1 MRIQS
6 RSEAPLVT
14 EMLTRSGGPPLQSID
29 SRPVDTGDVIVAL
42 VVVAALTFDFTNGFH
57 DTANA
62 MATTIA
68 TGALKPRVAVGIA
81 AILNFVGA
89 LISITVAATVAKGIV
104 DAGVVTPTVIFAGLV
119 GAIAWNLATWWFG
132 VPSSSSHALI
142 GGMLGATLAAV
153 GSKGVE
159 WDGVLSKVLV
169 PALIAPVLA
178 GVVALGATAIVYR
191 LIRSYARDR
200 AERGFRWAQVA
211 SSSTVALA
219 HGTNDA
225 QKTMGVISLALI
237 ANGNISGGADFAVPT
252 WVIVSCGLAI
262 GLGTYTGGWRI
273 IKTLG
278 TKVTEVRAPQGFSS
292 EEVAATVILA
302 SSHFGYPLS
311 TTHVV
316 SGAVTGSGVGRPGAL
331 VDWSVARRI
340 VTGWVLTIPAAGV
353 TAGVAYGVTRIFGDG
368 AVGPICVTVILAISC
383 FALWRA
389 NKASNVTPDEI
400 VTN

>member
-1 MRIQS
+1 VS
-6 RSEAPLVT
+6 
-14 EMLTRSGGPPLQSID
+14 
-29 SRPVDTGDVIVAL
+29 TGDIIVAL
-42 VVVAALTFDFTNGFH
+42 VVAVALVFDFTNGFH

-68 TGALKPRVAVGIA
+68 TGALKPRIAVGVA
-81 AILNFVGA
+81 ALLNFAGA
-89 LISITVAATVAKGIV
+89 FISITVAATVAKGIV
-104 DAGVVTPTVIFAGLV
+104 DAGVITTTVIFGGLV
-119 GAIAWNLATWWFG
+119 GAIAWNLTTWWFG
-132 VPSSSSHALI
+132 IPSSSSHALI

-169 PALIAPVLA
+169 PAVIAPVLA
-178 GVVALGATAIVYR
+178 GVVALTATAIVYR
-191 LIRSYARDR
+191 MIKRFAVDR

-211 SSSTVALA
+211 SSSMVALA

-237 ANGNISGGADFAVPT
+237 ANGNIPGGDAFSVPD
-252 WVIVSCGLAI
+252 WVVFSCGLAI
-262 GLGTYTGGWRI
+262 ALGTYTGGWRI

-278 TKVTEVRAPQGFSS
+278 TKVTEVRPPQGFSS

-316 SGAVTGSGVGRPGAL
+316 SGAVAGSGVGRPQAA
-331 VDWSVARRI
+331 VDWSIARRI
-340 VTGWVLTIPAAGV
+340 VTGWVLTLPAAAATAAVVYLV
-353 TAGVAYGVTRIFGDG
+353 TDLFGTDS
-368 AVGPICVTVILAISC
+368 AVGPIAVTLILAIAC
-383 FALWRA
+383 FFLWRA
-389 NKASNVTPDEI
+389 NRAAKVQPEETVSSHSAAPAQTLEPVG
-400 VTN
+400 VA

>member
-1 MRIQS
+1 MS
-6 RSEAPLVT
+6 
-14 EMLTRSGGPPLQSID
+14 
-29 SRPVDTGDVIVAL
+29 TGDVIVAL
-42 VVVAALTFDFTNGFH
+42 VVAVALVFDFTNGFH

-68 TGALKPRVAVGIA
+68 TGALKPRIAVGVA

-89 LISITVAATVAKGIV
+89 FISISVAATVAKGIV
-104 DAGVVTPTVIFAGLV
+104 DAGVVTPTLIFAGLV
-119 GAIAWNLATWWFG
+119 GAITWNLVTWWFG

-142 GGMLGATLAAV
+142 GGMIGSAIAAI
-153 GSKGVE
+153 GTSAVE
-159 WDGVLSKVLV
+159 GDGVLSKVIV

-178 GVVALGATAIVYR
+178 GVVALCATAIVYR
-191 LIRSYARDR
+191 LIRNFAAER

-211 SSSTVALA
+211 SSSMVALA

-237 ANGNISGGADFAVPT
+237 ANGNLSGGDNFDVPT
-252 WVIVSCGLAI
+252 WVVFCCGTAI
-262 GLGTYTGGWRI
+262 ALGTYTGGWRI

-278 TKVTEVRAPQGFSS
+278 TKVTEVRPPQGFSS

-316 SGAVTGSGVGRPGAL
+316 SGAVTGSGVGRPGAQ
-331 VDWSVARRI
+331 VDWGVAGRI
-340 VTGWVLTIPAAGV
+340 VTGWVLTLPAAGL
-353 TAGVAYGVTRIFGDG
+353 TAAAVYGVTSIFGTNT
-368 AVGPICVTVILAISC
+368 AVGPIAVTVILAICC
-383 FALWRA
+383 FFLWRA
-389 NKASNVTPDEI
+389 NKASKVAPEETIINPAFVEEP
-400 VTN
+400 VHA

>member
-1 MRIQS
+1 M
-6 RSEAPLVT
+6 
-14 EMLTRSGGPPLQSID
+14 
-29 SRPVDTGDVIVAL
+29 DTGDVIVAL

-68 TGALKPRVAVGIA
+68 TGALKPRIAVGVA

-89 LISITVAATVAKGIV
+89 FISITVAATVAKGIV
-104 DAGVVTPTVIFAGLV
+104 DAGVVTTTVIFAGLI
-119 GAIAWNLATWWFG
+119 GAITWNLVTWWFG

-142 GGMLGATLAAV
+142 GGMIGSAIAAI
-153 GSKGVE
+153 GTSAVE
-159 WDGVLSKVLV
+159 WDGVLSKVIV

-178 GVVALGATAIVYR
+178 GLVALGATVIVYR
-191 LIRSYARDR
+191 LIRSFAAER

-211 SSSTVALA
+211 SSSMVALA

-237 ANGNISGGADFAVPT
+237 ANGNLSATNFTVPD
-252 WVIVSCGLAI
+252 WVVASCALAI
-262 GLGTYTGGWRI
+262 ALGTYTGGWRI

-278 TKVTEVRAPQGFSS
+278 TKVTEVRPPQGFSS

-316 SGAVTGSGVGRPGAL
+316 SGAVTGSGVGRPGAA
-331 VDWSVARRI
+331 VDWAVARRI
-340 VTGWVLTIPAAGV
+340 VTGWVFTLPAAGL
-353 TAGVAYGVTRIFGDG
+353 TAAIVFEITDLLGDG
-368 AVGPICVTVILAISC
+368 WVGPAAVTIILGIAC
-383 FALWRA
+383 YFLWRA
-389 NKASNVTPDEI
+389 NNASKVEPEE
-400 VTN
+400 VVAPVEQPAPALEPVGV

>member
-1 MRIQS
+1 M
-6 RSEAPLVT
+6 
-14 EMLTRSGGPPLQSID
+14 
-29 SRPVDTGDVIVAL
+29 DTGDVIVAL

-81 AILNFVGA
+81 AILNFAGA
-89 LISITVAATVAKGIV
+89 FVSITVAATVAKGIV
-104 DAGVVTPTVIFAGLV
+104 DAGVVTPTVIFAGLI
-119 GAIAWNLATWWFG
+119 GAITWNLITWWFG

-142 GGMLGATLAAV
+142 GGMIGSAIAAI
-153 GSKGVE
+153 GTSAVE
-159 WDGVLSKVLV
+159 WDGVLSKVIV

-178 GVVALGATAIVYR
+178 GLVALGATVIVYR
-191 LIRSYARDR
+191 LIRNFARDR

-211 SSSTVALA
+211 SSSMVALA

-237 ANGNISGGADFAVPT
+237 ANGNLSSTNFSVPD
-252 WVIVSCGLAI
+252 WVVVSCAAAI
-262 GLGTYTGGWRI
+262 ALGTYTGGWRI

-278 TKVTEVRAPQGFSS
+278 TKVTEVRPPQGFSS

-316 SGAVTGSGVGRPGAL
+316 SGAVTGSGVGRPGAQ
-331 VDWSVARRI
+331 VDWAVAGRI
-340 VTGWVLTIPAAGV
+340 VTGWVLTLPSAAV
-353 TAGVAYGVTRIFGDG
+353 TAAIVYEITDIFGTDS
-368 AVGPICVTVILAISC
+368 AVGPAAVTLILAIAC
-383 FALWRA
+383 FFLWRA
-389 NKASNVTPDEI
+389 NKASNVKPDEVVI
-400 VTN
+400 EPAAQPLEAVGV

>member
-1 MRIQS
+1 
-6 RSEAPLVT
+6 V
-14 EMLTRSGGPPLQSID
+14 
-29 SRPVDTGDVIVAL
+29 TGDIIVVLVVAVAL
-42 VVVAALTFDFTNGFH
+42 VFDFTNGFH

-68 TGALKPRVAVGIA
+68 TGALKPKVAVGVA
-81 AILNFVGA
+81 AILNFAGA
-89 LISITVAATVAKGIV
+89 FISITVAATVAKGIV
-104 DAGVVTPTVIFAGLV
+104 DAGVVTPTVIFAGLI
-119 GAIAWNLATWWFG
+119 GAITWNLVTWWFG

-142 GGMLGATLAAV
+142 GGMIGATVAAI
-153 GSKGVE
+153 GFSAVE
-159 WDGVLSKVLV
+159 GDGVLSKVIV

-178 GVVALGATAIVYR
+178 GVVALGATVIVYR
-191 LIRSYARDR
+191 LIKNFAQER

-211 SSSTVALA
+211 SSSMVALA

-237 ANGNISGGADFAVPT
+237 ANGNLSGGDNFDVPT
-252 WVIVSCGLAI
+252 WVVLSCGAAI
-262 GLGTYTGGWRI
+262 ALGTYTGGWRI

-278 TKVTEVRAPQGFSS
+278 TKVTEVRPPQGFSS

-316 SGAVTGSGVGRPGAL
+316 SGAVTGSGVGRPGAQ
-331 VDWSVARRI
+331 VDWGVAGRI
-340 VTGWVLTIPAAGV
+340 VTGWLLTLPAAGL
-353 TAGVAYGVTRIFGDG
+353 TAAVAFWITDIFGDNS
-368 AVGPICVTVILAISC
+368 AVGPIAVTVILAIAC

-389 NKASNVTPDEI
+389 NNASKVNPDDIIQTPTSTTTPARDLEP
-400 VTN
+400 VGA

>member
-1 MRIQS
+1 VS
-6 RSEAPLVT
+6 
-14 EMLTRSGGPPLQSID
+14 
-29 SRPVDTGDVIVAL
+29 TGDIIVAL
-42 VVVAALTFDFTNGFH
+42 VVVVALVFDFTNGFH

-68 TGALKPRVAVGIA
+68 TGALRPRIAVGIA
-81 AILNFVGA
+81 AILNFAGA
-89 LISITVAATVAKGIV
+89 FISITVAATVAKGIV
-104 DAGVVTPTVIFAGLV
+104 DAGVITTTVIFGGLV
-119 GAIAWNLATWWFG
+119 GAIAWNLTTWWFG
-132 VPSSSSHALI
+132 IPSSSSHALI
-142 GGMLGATLAAV
+142 GGMIGSTLAAV

-178 GVVALGATAIVYR
+178 GVVALTATAIVYR
-191 LIRSYARDR
+191 MIRRFTADR

-225 QKTMGVISLALI
+225 QKTMGVICLALI
-237 ANGNISGGADFAVPT
+237 ANGNIAGGDAFAVPD
-252 WVIVSCGLAI
+252 WVVFSCGLAI
-262 GLGTYTGGWRI
+262 ALGTYTGGWRI

-278 TKVTEVRAPQGFSS
+278 TKVTEVRPPQGFSS

-316 SGAVTGSGVGRPGAL
+316 SGAVAGSGVGRPGAA
-331 VDWSVARRI
+331 VDWSIAGRI
-340 VTGWVLTIPAAGV
+340 ATGWVLTLPSAAI
-353 TAGVAYGVTRIFGDG
+353 TAAIVYGVTDLFGTDS
-368 AVGPICVTVILAISC
+368 AVGPIAVTLILAIVC
-383 FALWRA
+383 FFLWRA
-389 NKASNVTPDEI
+389 NKASRVQPEETVTSQSAAPAQTLEP
-400 VTN
+400 VGVA

>member
-1 MRIQS
+1 VS
-6 RSEAPLVT
+6 
-14 EMLTRSGGPPLQSID
+14 
-29 SRPVDTGDVIVAL
+29 TGDIIVGLVVAVAL
-42 VVVAALTFDFTNGFH
+42 VFDFTNGFH

-68 TGALKPRVAVGIA
+68 TGALKPRVAVGVA
-81 AILNFVGA
+81 AVLNFVGA
-89 LISITVAATVAKGIV
+89 FISITVAATVAKGIV
-104 DAGVVTPTVIFAGLV
+104 DSGVVTTTVIFGGLV

-132 VPSSSSHALI
+132 IPSSSSHALI

-159 WDGVLSKVLV
+159 WDGVLAKVVV

-178 GVVALGATAIVYR
+178 GVVALAATTIVYR
-191 LIRSYARDR
+191 MIRRFTAQR

-211 SSSTVALA
+211 SSSMVSLA

-237 ANGNISGGADFAVPT
+237 ANGNIKGGDAFDVPA
-252 WVIVSCGLAI
+252 WVVVACGLAI
-262 GLGTYTGGWRI
+262 ALGTYSGGWRI

-278 TKVTEVRAPQGFSS
+278 TKVTEVRPPQGFSS

-316 SGAVTGSGVGRPGAL
+316 SGAVTGSGVGRPGAQ
-331 VDWSVARRI
+331 VDWAIAGRI
-340 VTGWVLTIPAAGV
+340 VTGWVLTLPAAAV
-353 TAGVAYGVTRIFGDG
+353 TAAIVYGITALLGNG
-368 AVGPICVTVILAISC
+368 AVGPIAVTLILAISC
-383 FALWRA
+383 GFLWRA
-389 NKASNVTPDEI
+389 NRASRVEPEEVVVSTPAAGLEPARA
-400 VTN
+400 

>member
-1 MRIQS
+1 M
-6 RSEAPLVT
+6 
-14 EMLTRSGGPPLQSID
+14 
-29 SRPVDTGDVIVAL
+29 DTGDVIVAL

-68 TGALKPRVAVGIA
+68 TGALKPRVAVGLA

-89 LISITVAATVAKGIV
+89 FISVTVAATVAKGIV
-104 DAGVVTPTVIFAGLV
+104 DAGVVTPTVIFAGLI
-119 GAIAWNLATWWFG
+119 GAITWNLITWWFG

-142 GGMLGATLAAV
+142 GGMIGSAIAAI
-153 GSKGVE
+153 GTSAVE
-159 WDGVLSKVLV
+159 WDGVLSKVIV

-178 GVVALGATAIVYR
+178 GLVALGATVIVYR
-191 LIRSYARDR
+191 LIRNFARER
-200 AERGFRWAQVA
+200 AERGFRLAQVA
-211 SSSTVALA
+211 SSSMVALA

-237 ANGNISGGADFAVPT
+237 ANGNLSSTNFSVPD
-252 WVIVSCGLAI
+252 WVVFSCAAAI
-262 GLGTYTGGWRI
+262 AIGTYTGGWRI

-278 TKVTEVRAPQGFSS
+278 TKVTEVRPPQGFSS

-316 SGAVTGSGVGRPGAL
+316 SGAVTGSGVGRPGAQ
-331 VDWSVARRI
+331 VDWAVARRI
-340 VTGWVLTIPAAGV
+340 VTGWVLTVPSAGLTAAIV
-353 TAGVAYGVTRIFGDG
+353 FEITDIFGTDS
-368 AVGPICVTVILAISC
+368 AVGPAAVTLILAIAC
-383 FALWRA
+383 FFLWRA
-389 NKASNVTPDEI
+389 NNASKVKPDE
-400 VTN
+400 VVVEPPAQPLEAVGV

>member
-1 MRIQS
+1 M
-6 RSEAPLVT
+6 
-14 EMLTRSGGPPLQSID
+14 
-29 SRPVDTGDVIVAL
+29 DTGDVIVAL

-68 TGALKPRVAVGIA
+68 TGALKPRIAVGIA
-81 AILNFVGA
+81 AILNFAGA
-89 LISITVAATVAKGIV
+89 FISITVAATVAKGIV
-104 DAGVVTPTVIFAGLV
+104 DAGVVTPTVIFAGLI
-119 GAIAWNLATWWFG
+119 GAITWNLITWWFG

-142 GGMLGATLAAV
+142 GGMIGSAIAAI
-153 GSKGVE
+153 GTSAVE
-159 WDGVLSKVLV
+159 WDGVLSKVIV

-178 GVVALGATAIVYR
+178 GLVALGATVIVYR
-191 LIRSYARDR
+191 LIRNFARDR

-211 SSSTVALA
+211 SSSMVALA

-225 QKTMGVISLALI
+225 QKTMGVICLALI
-237 ANGNISGGADFAVPT
+237 ANGNLSSSNFHVPD
-252 WVIVSCGLAI
+252 WVVFSCATAI
-262 GLGTYTGGWRI
+262 ALGTYTGGWRI

-316 SGAVTGSGVGRPGAL
+316 SGAVTGSGVGRPGAQ
-331 VDWSVARRI
+331 VDWAIARRI
-340 VTGWVLTIPAAGV
+340 VTGWVLTLPSAGLTAAIV
-353 TAGVAYGVTRIFGDG
+353 FEITDIFGTDS
-368 AVGPICVTVILAISC
+368 AVGPAAVTVILAIAC
-383 FALWRA
+383 FFLWRA
-389 NKASNVTPDEI
+389 NKASQVEPEEVVI
-400 VTN
+400 SEPEPAPVLEPVGV

>member
-1 MRIQS
+1 M
-6 RSEAPLVT
+6 
-14 EMLTRSGGPPLQSID
+14 
-29 SRPVDTGDVIVAL
+29 TGDIIVVLVVAVAL
-42 VVVAALTFDFTNGFH
+42 VFDFTNGFH

-68 TGALKPRVAVGIA
+68 TGALKPKVAVGIA
-81 AILNFVGA
+81 AILNFAGA
-89 LISITVAATVAKGIV
+89 FISITVAATVAKGIV
-104 DAGVVTPTVIFAGLV
+104 DAGVITDTAIFAGLI
-119 GAIAWNLATWWFG
+119 GAIVWNLVTWWFG

-142 GGMLGATLAAV
+142 GGMIGAAV
-153 GSKGVE
+153 ASVGFSAVE
-159 WDGVLSKVLV
+159 GDGVLSKVIV

-178 GVVALGATAIVYR
+178 GVVALVATVIVYR
-191 LIRSYARDR
+191 MIKNFAAER

-211 SSSTVALA
+211 SSSMVALA

-237 ANGNISGGADFAVPT
+237 ANGNLSGGDDFTVPK
-252 WVIVSCGLAI
+252 WVVFACGTAI
-262 GLGTYTGGWRI
+262 ALGTYMGGWRI

-278 TKVTEVRAPQGFSS
+278 TKVTEVRPPQGFSS

-316 SGAVTGSGVGRPGAL
+316 SGAVTGSGVGRPGAS

-340 VTGWVLTIPAAGV
+340 VTGWVLTLPAAGITAAVAFWV
-353 TAGVAYGVTRIFGDG
+353 TDIFGEDS
-368 AVGPICVTVILAISC
+368 AIGPIVVTIALAIAC
-383 FALWRA
+383 FYLWRA
-389 NKASNVTPDEI
+389 NNASKVQPDDI
-400 VTN
+400 VQAPRFEHPAQELEPVGA